1 MNVFKNQGALFCKG
15 KMEGTVPLAYG
26 PMSGTKSR
34 VFELSAFSFLLWSY
48 RQLSLGNF
56 ALFTRSSCLLFSL
69 LTPPLN
75 KNECERERAW
85 MCVSECE
92 CECDR
97 VSECVC
103 VCVYRNNTRYILSG
117 SANSLLLSI
126 SLEKVVMKICFC
138 SLLDLFLLLL
148 LQQLSLQKKKKVLYC
163 SPAFF
168 KKGEKIPQ
176 NLLKNLSSGLRT
188 QSEKLPCTWAS

>member
-1 MNVFKNQGALFCKG
+1 
-15 KMEGTVPLAYG
+15 
-26 PMSGTKSR
+26 
-34 VFELSAFSFLLWSY
+34 
-48 RQLSLGNF
+48 
-56 ALFTRSSCLLFSL
+56 
-69 LTPPLN
+69 
-75 KNECERERAW
+75 
-85 MCVSECE
+85 
-92 CECDR
+92 
-97 VSECVC
+97 
-103 VCVYRNNTRYILSG
+103 
-117 SANSLLLSI
+117 
-126 SLEKVVMKICFC
+126 MKICFC

>member
-75 KNECERERAW
+75 KNEYVSVNERE
-85 MCVSECE
+85 CVYLS
-92 CECDR
+92 
-97 VSECVC
+97 VNVNVTVWASVC

-117 SANSLLLSI
+117 SPNSLLLSI
-126 SLEKVVMKICFC
+126 SLEKVVMKMF
-138 SLLDLFLLLL
+138 LFLTW
-148 LQQLSLQKKKKVLYC
+148 SFPTPFIATAFIAKKKKSTVL
-163 SPAFF
+163 
-168 KKGEKIPQ
+168 
-176 NLLKNLSSGLRT
+176 
-188 QSEKLPCTWAS
+188 